1 MFETKFLKRF
11 VLGLAASSILCLFG
25 APVKAQG
32 PGRVRPV
39 TVKPLHDG
47 VYWVEGG
54 VGSNTGFIVGTDGVI
69 VFDPKE
75 SVESAQQ
82 VLVEIAK
89 ITPKPVTHVIVS
101 HSNPDH
107 VKGLPAYKGATII
120 SQQNAAREIESLAFY
135 AVHTVDNAPD
145 WRAFVPSQTVD
156 TRADTKIDG
165 VNIDLLHFAPAHTN
179 GDLVAFLP
187 DLKIVFVGD
196 LFGPNIHLE
205 NGGSSEG
212 MIESLRGLVSLDA
225 DTYVR
230 GHAPPATKADMQKV
244 LDDMTEKRNKIVAL
258 YAEGKSLDEAEQAM
272 GEKVTPEPPPA
283 PAPLKAYRPARDMNY
298 TEVVYTELARR

>member
-1 MFETKFLKRF
+1 MFQSKSLKSVGLGMAAVC
-11 VLGLAASSILCLFG
+11 VLCVFAAS
-25 APVKAQG
+25 AKAQG
-32 PGRVRPV
+32 TPRPV

-82 VLVEIAK
+82 VLAEIAK

-107 VKGLPAYKGATII
+107 VKGLPAYKGATIVA
-120 SQQNAAREIESLAFY
+120 QQNAAREIELLAFY
-135 AVHTVDNAPD
+135 TVHTVDNAPD
-145 WRAFVPSQTVD
+145 WRAFVPSQIVD

-165 VNIDLLHFAPAHTN
+165 VNIDLIHFAPAHTS

-187 DLKIVFVGD
+187 DQKIVFVGD
-196 LFGPNIHLE
+196 LFGAGIHLE
-205 NGGSSEG
+205 NNGSSEG

-230 GHAPPATKADMQKV
+230 GHAPPATKADMQKI
-244 LDDMTEKRNKIVAL
+244 LDDQTAKRDKIVKL
-258 YAEGKSLDEAEQAM
+258 YAEGKTLEEAEQAM
-272 GEKVTPEPPPA
+272 GEKVTPMPAPA

-298 TEVVYTELARR
+298 TEIVYTELARR

>member
-1 MFETKFLKRF
+1 MLRTTYLKGL
-11 VLGLAASSILCLFG
+11 VLSFAAMAIFCLCATGVG
-25 APVKAQG
+25 AQRPQG
-32 PGRVRPV
+32 PRPV

-82 VLVEIAK
+82 VLAEIAK

-107 VKGLPAYKGATII
+107 VKGLPAYKGATIVA
-120 SQQNAAREIESLAFY
+120 QQNAAREIESLAFY
-135 AVHTVDNAPD
+135 TVHTVDSAPD
-145 WRAFVPSQTVD
+145 WRVFVPSQIVD

-165 VNIDLLHFAPAHTN
+165 VNIDLLHFAPAHTS
-179 GDLVAFLP
+179 GDLIAFLP
-187 DLKIVFVGD
+187 DQKIVFVGD

-230 GHAPPATKADMQKV
+230 GHAPPATKAEMQKV
-244 LDDMTEKRNKIVAL
+244 LDDMTEKRNKIAAL
-258 YAEGKSLDEAEQAM
+258 YAEGKSLEEAEQAM
-272 GEKVTPEPPPA
+272 GEKVIPA
-283 PAPLKAYRPARDMNY
+283 PAPTPAPLKAYRPARDMNY
-298 TEVVYTELARR
+298 TEIVYTELARR

>member
-1 MFETKFLKRF
+1 MFRIKYWKNMS
-11 VLGLAASSILCLFG
+11 LGLAAASILCLFAASARAQ
-25 APVKAQG
+25 AP
-32 PGRVRPV
+32 PRTRPV
-39 TVKPLHDG
+39 SVKPLHDG

-75 SVESAQQ
+75 SEDSAKQ
-82 VLVEIAK
+82 VLSEIAK

-120 SQQNAAREIESLAFY
+120 AQQNAAREIELLAFY

-145 WRAFVPSQTVD
+145 WRAFVPTQIVD

-165 VNIDLLHFAPAHTN
+165 VNIDLLHFAPAHTS

-187 DLKIVFVGD
+187 DQKIVFVGD
-196 LFGPNIHLE
+196 LFGAGVHLE
-205 NGGSSEG
+205 NNGSSEG
-212 MIESLRGLVSLDA
+212 TIESLRGLVSLDA

-230 GHAPPATKADMQKV
+230 GHAPPATKADMQKI
-244 LDDMTEKRNKIVAL
+244 LDDLTEKRNKIVQL
-258 YAEGKSLDEAEQAM
+258 YAEGKSLEEAEQAM
-272 GEKVTPEPPPA
+272 GEKVIPQPPPA
-283 PAPLKAYRPARDMNY
+283 PAPLKAYRPARDMNF
-298 TEVVYTELARR
+298 TEIVYTELARR